1 MNEFSKN
8 KIAGERYV
16 TVLKPETNLWI
27 IDKKDE
33 INWSFWDF
41 GVLFFMIFYPFYMI
55 YLLKKTVIFLITSS
69 YVKTMKNKRQ
79 LQNDLDNLNKEI
91 EKAKQELNTFS
102 ENIAG
107 EDIDPTIVAPKNL
120 NTVMIVKTIELTDKQ
135 KANLNVGEANL
146 DCVR

>member
-1 MNEFSKN
+1 
-8 KIAGERYV
+8 
-16 TVLKPETNLWI
+16 
-27 IDKKDE
+27 
-33 INWSFWDF
+33 
-41 GVLFFMIFYPFYMI
+41 
-55 YLLKKTVIFLITSS
+55 
-69 YVKTMKNKRQ
+69 MKNKRQ

>member
-1 MNEFSKN
+1 MQK
-8 KIAGERYV
+8 
-16 TVLKPETNLWI
+16 
-27 IDKKDE
+27 
-33 INWSFWDF
+33 
-41 GVLFFMIFYPFYMI
+41 
-55 YLLKKTVIFLITSS
+55 
-69 YVKTMKNKRQ
+69 
-79 LQNDLDNLNKEI
+79 
-91 EKAKQELNTFS
+91 NTFS